1 MKRTLITLVVV
12 AVTAAVATTAA
23 AMQFSAWAPA
33 VSAETIPGTSASLN
47 TPALEGCAFIAQR
60 DDVLYFASNRAGGLG
75 GLDIWYSVRN
85 EAGGWGDPVNL
96 AAVNSPADDLCPTAH
111 RNGKDLLFV
120 SNRVGEVTC
129 GGTDIYATR
138 MHRKH
143 GWSTPHN
150 LGCGVNSSGDEA
162 GPYLLEDDLYFSS
175 TRAGGFAP
183 DPPGATT
190 GDGDIYVSAFDDG
203 SYGAPALV
211 PGLNTAANDL
221 RPNLR
226 RDGREI
232 FFDSNRTGGQGMLDL
247 WTSTRTSKADPW
259 STPANLGPNVNSSAN
274 DLRAS
279 LSWDA
284 KTLYFGSTR
293 PGGEGSQDIYVTTR
307 EKIGRSGEDD

>member
-1 MKRTLITLVVV
+1 MKRNLIMLVAV
-12 AVTAAVATTAA
+12 AVTAALATTAA
-23 AMQFSAWAPA
+23 AMQLSAWGPA
-33 VSAETIPGTSASLN
+33 ANAKTIPGTSAILN
-47 TPALEGCAFIAQR
+47 TFSLEGCAFIAPR
-60 DDVLYFASNRAGGLG
+60 DDILYFASNRAGGMG
-75 GLDIWYSVRN
+75 GLDIWYSLRN

-96 AAVNSPADDLCPTAH
+96 TAVNSTADDLCPTAQ

-120 SNRVGEVTC
+120 SNREGGC

-143 GWSTPHN
+143 GWSIPRN

-175 TRAGGFAP
+175 TRAGGFAEE
-183 DPPGATT
+183 PPGTAP
-190 GDGDIYVSAFDDG
+190 DGDIYVSAFDDG